1 MYQGRYRLNLDME
14 NSSLL
19 PDDVKT
25 LQAIIAAKTEELER
39 QNEDLRSRDAL
50 IKKLNAEI
58 SALKRTASG
67 PWW

>member
-1 MYQGRYRLNLDME
+1 ME

-19 PDDVKT
+19 PDDVKR
-25 LQAIIAAKTEELER
+25 LQAIIAAQTEELER
-39 QNEDLRSRDAL
+39 QSENLRSRDAL

-58 SALKRTASG
+58 TALKRIASG